1 MYVHVLLCCVACVGR
16 CLVMG
21 HFTVQGILSKW
32 PRIYSFSI
40 NLNWDRPNAEEE
52 SSTKQLF
59 YSVGVAF

>member
-1 MYVHVLLCCVACVGR
+1 
-16 CLVMG
+16 MG